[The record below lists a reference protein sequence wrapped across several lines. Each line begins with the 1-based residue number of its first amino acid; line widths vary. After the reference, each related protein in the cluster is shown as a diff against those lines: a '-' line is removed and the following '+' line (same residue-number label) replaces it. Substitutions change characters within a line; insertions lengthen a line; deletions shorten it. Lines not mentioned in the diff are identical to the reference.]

1 MIAVPC
7 RSVLTFV
14 AIAIGGSLHADT
26 LVAQARSCRVQVETV
41 AAGTGGAIAGVE
53 VVAGGASALTD
64 SSGRA
69 VIVVVGAG
77 TYPMLVRRV
86 GFRPLR
92 RMVASECEFLP
103 TVVRAELVVLTTTL
117 EAVTVRADAVRKYSG
132 PMAGFW
138 ERRARGDGVFFTAAQ
153 IDQRNVQRLTDL
165 LRTVAGWGGTRQAE
179 VLSDALVR
187 GTAIRMGAVS
197 REAARASTSKCFP
210 TVVIDGMAATVGELN
225 VDGIDPRSLSGVEVY
240 TDASRT
246 PSEFW
251 GVAGQGRCGV
261 VAIWSRSMD
270 NLRHTP
276 LEQQVA
282 LIDTVYDAADVE
294 ESARLDDAVEL
305 HVVYPAELRRKRTS
319 GTATVRLVV
328 LPTGEP
334 FLRDVTLIHSTH
346 PAFGSALVDA
356 INTLRFVPGRLGGRA
371 VSQRAELTVR
381 FEPKD
386 AAVRR

>member
-1 MIAVPC
+1 MPC
-7 RSVLTFV
+7 RSVLTF
-14 AIAIGGSLHADT
+14 AALSIGGSLHADT
-26 LVAQARSCRVQVETV
+26 LVAQARSCRVQVEAV
-41 AAGTGGAIAGVE
+41 AAGAGAVAGAEV
-53 VVAGGASALTD
+53 VVAGASVVTD
-64 SSGRA
+64 SVGRA
-69 VIVVVGAG
+69 IVAVVGAG
-77 TYPMLVRRV
+77 QYPMLVRRV

-92 RMVASECEFLP
+92 SMIASECEFLP
-103 TVVRAELVVLTTTL
+103 TVVRAELSVLTTSL

-165 LRTVAGWGGTRQAE
+165 LRTVAGWGGARQAE

-187 GTAIRMGAVS
+187 GTAVRMGAIS
-197 REAARASTSKCFP
+197 REAARASASKCFP
-210 TVVIDGMAATVGELN
+210 TVVIDGMAATMGELN

-240 TDASRT
+240 ADGSRT

-282 LIDTVYDAADVE
+282 MIDSIFNAADVDE
-294 ESARLDDAVEL
+294 AARIDDDVEL
-305 HVVYPAELRRKRTS
+305 HVLYPNELRRSKSS
-319 GTATVRLVV
+319 GTATVRLIV

-334 FLRDVTLIHSTH
+334 FLREVTLVGSTH
-346 PAFGSALVDA
+346 PAFGSALLDA
-356 INTLRFVPGRLGGRA
+356 VNTMRFVPARRAGRA

-381 FEPKD
+381 FEPKNV
-386 AAVRR
+386 AARR

>member
-1 MIAVPC
+1 MPC
-7 RSVLTFV
+7 RSVLTF
-14 AIAIGGSLHADT
+14 AALSIGGSLHADT
-26 LVAQARSCRVQVETV
+26 LDAQARSCRVQVEAV
-41 AAGTGGAIAGVE
+41 AAGAGAVAGAEV
-53 VVAGGASALTD
+53 VVAGSSVLTD
-64 SSGRA
+64 SAGRA
-69 VIVVVGAG
+69 TVVVVGAG
-77 TYPMLVRRV
+77 QYPMLVRRV

-92 RMVASECEFLP
+92 SMIASECEFLP
-103 TVVRAELVVLTTTL
+103 TVVRADLVVLTTSL

-165 LRTVAGWGGTRQAE
+165 LRTVAGWGGARQAE

-187 GTAIRMGAVS
+187 GTAVRMGAIT
-197 REAARASTSKCFP
+197 REAARTSASKCFP
-210 TVVIDGMAATVGELN
+210 TVVIDGMAATMGELN

-240 TDASRT
+240 ADGSRT

-276 LEQQVA
+276 LEQQVE
-282 LIDTVYDAADVE
+282 LTDSIFDAADVDE
-294 ESARLDDAVEL
+294 AARIDDDVEL
-305 HVVYPAELRRKRTS
+305 HVLYPNELRRRKAS
-319 GTATVRLVV
+319 GSATVRLVV

-334 FLRDVTLIHSTH
+334 FLREVTLVHSTH
-346 PAFGSALVDA
+346 PAFGAALVDA
-356 INTLRFVPGRLGGRA
+356 VNSFRFVPARRGGRA

-386 AAVRR
+386 ATARR

>member
-1 MIAVPC
+1 MAVGAGALAGAEVVVAGS
-7 RSVLTFV
+7 SVLTDS
-14 AIAIGGSLHADT
+14 AG
-26 LVAQARSCRVQVETV
+26 RVTV
-41 AAGTGGAIAGVE
+41 
-53 VVAGGASALTD
+53 
-64 SSGRA
+64 
-69 VIVVVGAG
+69 VVVGAG
-77 TYPMLVRRV
+77 QFPMLVRRV

-92 RMVASECEFLP
+92 SIIASECEFLP
-103 TVVRAELVVLTTTL
+103 TVVRAELVVLTTSL

-138 ERRARGDGVFFTAAQ
+138 ERSARGDGVFFTAAQ
-153 IDQRNVQRLTDL
+153 IDQRNVQRLSDL
-165 LRTVAGWGGTRQAE
+165 LRTVAGWGGARQAE

-187 GTAIRMGAVS
+187 GTAVRMGAMS
-197 REAARASTSKCFP
+197 RETARASASKCFP
-210 TVVIDGMAATVGELN
+210 TVVIDGMAATMGELN
-225 VDGIDPRSLSGVEVY
+225 TDGIDPRSLSGVEVY
-240 TDASRT
+240 ADGSRT

-282 LIDTVYDAADVE
+282 LTDSIFDAADVDE
-294 ESARLDDAVEL
+294 TARIDNDVEL
-305 HVVYPAELRRKRTS
+305 HVLYPNELRRTKAS

-334 FLRDVTLIHSTH
+334 FLREVTLVHSTH
-346 PAFGSALVDA
+346 PAFGTALVDA
-356 INTLRFVPGRLGGRA
+356 VNSFRFVPARRGGRA

-386 AAVRR
+386 AAARR